1 MLRVLILADDLSGA
15 ADCGAAF
22 TRAGLSTIVSLG
34 DAPGAVAAEVLAVDA
49 DTRRLSAIEAAHAV
63 DRLVR
68 RYAAERDVVLFKKID
83 STLRG
88 HVGIELAAALRAYR
102 SLHPGAVAVCAP
114 AFPAIGRTT
123 VNGVQWMHG
132 DPLHHTELWRLH
144 GLSHTANI
152 PEIMQSAGLHTT
164 LLPLVTIRSPGGRLA
179 RELAAVPA
187 QTDVLV
193 CDAETEND
201 LQAIAE
207 AALQIDRRPLLVG
220 SAGLAYHL
228 PQAAGLCRLSAPV
241 FHSLPRAS
249 GPLLFVIGS
258 RSHNSLAQIKILMSS
273 SRTVHLSVSPAILL
287 AGPDLPGWQTC
298 QQQLEQA
305 IADQRDVLLAP
316 GSESQVEG
324 SDQMR
329 LSLALA
335 RITAGVSQRVGAL
348 IAAGGETARSVLQ
361 GWQVRALRL
370 LGEVETGVP
379 VAVTEQWSRSLP
391 VITKAGD
398 FGQPETLLHCA
409 RFLHRTQGDP
419 S

>member
-1 MLRVLILADDLSGA
+1 MLRALILADDLSGA

-22 TRAGLSTIVSLG
+22 TRAGLDTIVSFG
-34 DAPGAVAAEVLAVDA
+34 DAPGAIAAEVLAIDA
-49 DTRRLSAIEAAHAV
+49 DTRRLPSAEAADVV

-68 RYAAERDVVLFKKID
+68 RYGAERDVVLFKKID

-132 DPLHHTELWRLH
+132 DPLHQTELWRLH
-144 GLSHTANI
+144 GLTHTANI
-152 PEIMQSAGLHTT
+152 PEIMQSAGLQTT
-164 LLPLVTIRSPGGRLA
+164 LVPLANIRSPGGPLA
-179 RELAAVPA
+179 KEMAQAPA
-187 QTDVLV
+187 ETDVLV
-193 CDAETEND
+193 CDAETEDD
-201 LQAIAE
+201 LQAIAL
-207 AALQIDRRPLLVG
+207 AALHMERKPLLVG

-228 PQAAGLCRLSAPV
+228 PHAAGLSRQPAPI
-241 FHSLPRAS
+241 FHNHPPTA

-258 RSHNSLAQIKILMSS
+258 RSHNSLAQIKTLTDC
-273 SRTVHLSVSPAILL
+273 SRTVHLSISPAILL
-287 AGPDLPGWQTC
+287 AGPGSPGWQTC

-305 IADQRDVLLAP
+305 IADQKDVLLAP
-316 GSESQVEG
+316 GFELQVEG
-324 SDQMR
+324 RDQSR

-335 RITAGVSQRVGAL
+335 RMTAGVSDRVGAL

-361 GWQVRALRL
+361 CWNVSALRL
-370 LGEVETGVP
+370 LGELEKGVP
-379 VAVTEQWSRSLP
+379 VAVTEQWIRSLA

-409 RFLHRTQGDP
+409 RFLHRTHGDP